1 MALIGTATGI
11 ACVGSFLLSLLPR
24 RRQIL
29 ASGRRVKGG
38 EAIARRR
45 PVRAALDAVAA
56 SWTIGAE
63 EDREPCTRP
72 HTEWARL
79 DLRARCGVWPGVRR
93 ADLLKAKPAAGAALI
108 QNGLIRQYR

>member
-1 MALIGTATGI
+1 M
-11 ACVGSFLLSLLPR
+11 
-24 RRQIL
+24 
-29 ASGRRVKGG
+29 GG

-63 EDREPCTRP
+63 EDGEPCTRL
-72 HTEWARL
+72 HSERARL
-79 DLRARCGVWPGVRR
+79 DLRARCGVWPGVR
-93 ADLLKAKPAAGAALI
+93 AGLLKAKLAAGAALL